1 MELSNE
7 KNQKLKELMAKMECK
22 KDFECY
28 KCGFENLCNGKL
40 AGGQIVTCERATSN
54 CSEEKRQN
62 CDFSLSFG
70 DGFVCRCPI
79 RIYAAK
85 ILK

>member
-28 KCGFENLCNGKL
+28 RNKFENLCDGKPV
-40 AGGQIVTCERATSN
+40 GGNFVKCERASLK
-54 CSEEKRQN
+54 CSEEKFQS
-62 CDFSLSFG
+62 CDFSVSFG
-70 DGFVCRCPI
+70 CDFFCTCPM
-79 RIYAAK
+79 RVYAAK